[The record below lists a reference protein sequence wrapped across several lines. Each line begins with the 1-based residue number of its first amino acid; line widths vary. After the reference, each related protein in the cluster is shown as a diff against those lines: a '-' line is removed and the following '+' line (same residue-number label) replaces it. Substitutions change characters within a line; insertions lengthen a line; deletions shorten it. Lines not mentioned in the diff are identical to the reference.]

1 MELIDRTEYRWRA
14 NTAAI
19 GELIGRLMIELFSNI
34 TPKTAE
40 NFRQLCTG
48 ETRDSQG
55 RPQGYKNCKF
65 HRVVCACWD
74 GFLAV
79 WHALTSN
86 SEGKDQGFHDT
97 RGRLCQWRWHRLLFH
112 LQHPEISWWEFYREA
127 WSCWF
132 IEHGC
137 KLFFFF
143 FFSLR
148 RGYRYW

>member
-65 HRVVCACWD
+65 HRVVCAC
-74 GFLAV
+74 
-79 WHALTSN
+79 
-86 SEGKDQGFHDT
+86 
-97 RGRLCQWRWHRLLFH
+97 
-112 LQHPEISWWEFYREA
+112 
-127 WSCWF
+127 
-132 IEHGC
+132 
-137 KLFFFF
+137 
-143 FFSLR
+143 
-148 RGYRYW
+148 